1 MNKHL
6 KLVREFNDTF
16 SIQQAEHG
24 ANQQLHDLDIVMNQ
38 ALLMEGGSKVFKAIK
53 TGDMVQILAG
63 LSDLAYSALSAV
75 AMRGDDVTECPI
87 TWRYDGL
94 ILSVLRE
101 LSNKINDCT
110 SGNTEDYS
118 HVYCFCCYLASTFT
132 NADFDKALQLIHD
145 AKMAKQAKMPDLSI
159 CVFE

>member
-6 KLVREFNDTF
+6 KLVREYNDTF
-16 SIQQAEHG
+16 SIPQAEHG
-24 ANQQLHDLDIVMNQ
+24 ASQQLHDLDIVMNQ
-38 ALLMEGGSKVFKAIK
+38 ALLMDGGSAVFKAIK
-53 TGDMVQILAG
+53 AGDMVQILAG
-63 LSDLAYSALSAV
+63 LSELAYYALSAA
-75 AMRGDDVTECPI
+75 AMRGEDVTECPI

-101 LSNKINDCT
+101 LSEKINDCT

-118 HVYCFCCYLASTFT
+118 HVYCFCCYLATTFI

-145 AKMAKQAKMPDLSI
+145 AKMAKQAKMPDLSV